1 MTLEQAYKL
10 HDNFNYDITVKNGI
24 IYIELSS

>member
-10 HDNFNYDITVKNGI
+10 HDNFNYDITVKNDT
-24 IYIELSS
+24 IYIQLST